1 MSIRLIYSDVDGTIL
16 PRGGEISDRTR
27 AAVKACGEA
36 DVPFVIC
43 SGRWYV
49 SAKTIADALGQ
60 EAGMM
65 IVANGGAVVNM
76 DGSIVKEWLTSDED
90 ARRIYAIMRKYNVMM
105 NSFVRNA
112 VFSVNSHV
120 MKRKKKGLSGYLGE
134 SYRIVNDDWDAFEK
148 EGLVAP
154 YKLEAYSEDYEA
166 LAKLKAE
173 LLAEGFS
180 VSSAY
185 PDNIEIMSAGFGKGT
200 AVKWLQEHLGVKREE
215 SMAFGDNTNDQT
227 MLDAVGWGCAVENAV
242 ESLKANARIV
252 APPCDEDG
260 VAQIIEKALRG
271 EIG

>member
-1 MSIRLIYSDVDGTIL
+1 MSIKLIYSDVDGTIL

-36 DVPFVIC
+36 GVPFVIC

-49 SAKTIADALGQ
+49 SAKTIADAVGQ
-60 EAGMM
+60 QEGMM

-76 DGSIVKEWLTSDED
+76 DGSVVKEWLTPAED
-90 ARRIYAIMRKYNVMM
+90 ARRIYDIMRKYNVMM

-112 VFSVNSHV
+112 VYRVNTQSF
-120 MKRKKKGLSGYLGE
+120 KRVKKGLSGYLGE
-134 SYRIVNDDWDAFEK
+134 SYRIVNDDWDAFER
-148 EGLVAP
+148 EGLKDV
-154 YKLEAYSEDYEA
+154 YKLEAYSEDCEA

-173 LLAEGFS
+173 LLEAGFS

-185 PDNIEIMSAGFGKGT
+185 MDNIEIMSGGFGKGA
-200 AVKWLQEHLGVKREE
+200 AVKWLQEHLGVSREE

-227 MLDAVGWGCAVENAV
+227 MLDAVGWGCVVENAV
-242 ESLKANARIV
+242 DSLKANARIV
-252 APPCDEDG
+252 APKCDEDG